1 MRLIDK
7 VTDTKQSSY
16 FGSLTLLT
24 TLFFIWGFITC
35 LNDILIPHLKA
46 VFTLSYTQAMLV
58 QFCFFTAYFVVSVPS
73 GYLLKKISYKAGI
86 VTGLSI
92 ASIGCL
98 LFYPAARQHCY
109 AMFLVALFVLAS
121 GITLLQ
127 VAANPYVTLL
137 GKPETAS
144 SRLTI
149 TQAFNSLGTAIAP
162 YFGALMVLATAVKS
176 AEDIAKLTNVELTA
190 YQSLQSAAVQIPY
203 LGLAAL
209 LLLMAVVFTLIKLP
223 DVQLI
228 DTELDKLTTNPIQD
242 KAKAN
247 AKANAWAYRHLVL
260 GAVGIFMYV
269 GAEVCIGSFLIN
281 FLIEPKVANFSI
293 VEAGKYASFYWGGAM
308 IGRFV
313 GAALMQKISAAKLL
327 TVNAL
332 VAVFLV
338 LTAIIGTGHLV
349 MWAVLAVGLCN
360 SIMFPTI
367 FSLAINGLGQHTRQG
382 SGILCTAIVGGA
394 ILPLIQ
400 GVFADSVGIQ
410 SAFIIPALSYA
421 FIAYYGYSGHKS
433 NVYVGSNNFI

>member
-1 MRLIDK
+1 MIK
-7 VTDTKQSSY
+7 VTATQQSSY
-16 FGSLTLLT
+16 AGSLTLLT

-92 ASIGCL
+92 ASLGCL
-98 LFYPAARQHCY
+98 LFYPAASQHCY
-109 AMFLVALFVLAS
+109 ALFLVALFVLAS

-137 GKPETAS
+137 GSPKTAS

-149 TQAFNSLGTAIAP
+149 TQAFNSLGTTIAP

-176 AEDIAKLTNVELTA
+176 AEDMAQLN
-190 YQSLQSAAVQIPY
+190 SLQLTSYQALQAAAVQIPY

-209 LLLMAVVFTLIKLP
+209 LLLMAIVFTLIKLP
-223 DVQLI
+223 DIQAL
-228 DTELDKLTTNPIQD
+228 DTSALDKITSSPYED
-242 KAKAN
+242 KAS
-247 AKANAWAYRHLVL
+247 AWAYRHLVL

-281 FLIEPKVANFSI
+281 FLTEPTVADLSI

-308 IGRFV
+308 AGRFL
-313 GAALMQKISAAKLL
+313 GAAMMQKVAAAKLL
-327 TVNAL
+327 TFNAL
-332 VAVFLV
+332 AAVVLV
-338 LTAIIGTGHLV
+338 LTAVMGTGYLV

-360 SIMFPTI
+360 SIMFPTL
-367 FSLAINGLGQHTRQG
+367 FSLAINGLGKHTRQG

-394 ILPLIQ
+394 LLPLLQ
-400 GVFADSVGIQ
+400 GVFADNVGIQ
-410 SAFIIPALSYA
+410 NAFIIPALCYA
-421 FIAYYGYSGHKS
+421 YIVFYGYSGHRLAT
-433 NVYVGSNNFI
+433 

>member
-1 MRLIDK
+1 MIK
-7 VTDTKQSSY
+7 GTDTQQTSY
-16 FGSLTLLT
+16 AGSLILLT

-92 ASIGCL
+92 ASLGCL
-98 LFYPAARQHCY
+98 LFYPAASQHY
-109 AMFLVALFVLAS
+109 YPLFLVALFVLAS

-137 GKPETAS
+137 GNPQTAS

-149 TQAFNSLGTAIAP
+149 TQAFNSLGTTIAP
-162 YFGALMVLATAVKS
+162 YFGALMVLATAVKTTEELAQLNS
-176 AEDIAKLTNVELTA
+176 DDLTT
-190 YQSLQSAAVQIPY
+190 YQALQSAAVQIPY

-209 LLLMAVVFTLIKLP
+209 LLLMAIVFAVIKLP
-223 DVQLI
+223 DIQGVES
-228 DTELDKLTTNPIQD
+228 ELDTTSTNPIA
-242 KAKAN
+242 AKAS
-247 AKANAWAYRHLVL
+247 AWAYRHLVL

-281 FLIEPKVANFSI
+281 FLTEPKVAGLSI

-308 IGRFV
+308 VGRFL
-313 GAALMQKISAAKLL
+313 GAAMMQKVSAAKLL
-327 TVNAL
+327 TFNAL
-332 VAVFLV
+332 MAVILV
-338 LTAIIGTGHLV
+338 LTAVMSTGHLV

-367 FSLAINGLGQHTRQG
+367 FSLAIKDLGQHARQG

-394 ILPLIQ
+394 ILPLLQ
-400 GVFADSVGIQ
+400 GVIADSIGIQ
-410 SAFIIPALSYA
+410 SAFIIPALCYA
-421 FIAYYGYSGHKS
+421 YIVFYGYSGHQL
-433 NVYVGSNNFI
+433 VQNNHD

>member
-1 MRLIDK
+1 MIKD
-7 VTDTKQSSY
+7 TDTQQTSY
-16 FGSLTLLT
+16 AGSLTLLT

-98 LFYPAARQHCY
+98 LFYPAAGQHCY
-109 AMFLVALFVLAS
+109 PLFLVALFVLAS

-149 TQAFNSLGTAIAP
+149 TQAFNSLGTTIAP
-162 YFGALMVLATAVKS
+162 YFGALIVLAVAVKS
-176 AEDIAKLTNVELTA
+176 AEEIAQLNSVELSA
-190 YQSLQSAAVQIPY
+190 YQALQSAAVQMPY
-203 LGLAAL
+203 LGLATV
-209 LLLMAVVFTLIKLP
+209 LLLMAVVFALIKLP
-223 DVQLI
+223 DIQSAEEVS
-228 DTELDKLTTNPIQD
+228 EKARVHTNEH
-242 KAKAN
+242 KTS
-247 AKANAWAYRHLVL
+247 AWAYQHLVL
-260 GAVGIFMYV
+260 GAVAIFMYV

-281 FLIEPKVANFSI
+281 FLTEPKVAGLSL

-308 IGRFV
+308 VGRFM
-313 GAALMQKISAAKLL
+313 GAALMQKVPAAKLL
-327 TVNAL
+327 TFNAL
-332 VAVFLV
+332 VAVILV
-338 LTAIIGTGHLV
+338 IAAITGAGHLV
-349 MWAVLAVGLCN
+349 MWSVLAVGLCN

-367 FSLAINGLGQHTRQG
+367 FSLAINGLAEHTRQG

-410 SAFIIPALSYA
+410 SAFIIPALCYA
-421 FIAYYGYSGHKS
+421 YIAYYGYSGHQL
-433 NVYVGSNNFI
+433 VD

>member
-1 MRLIDK
+1 MIK
-7 VTDTKQSSY
+7 VTVTKQSSY
-16 FGSLTLLT
+16 SGSLSLLT

-86 VTGLSI
+86 VMGLSV
-92 ASIGCL
+92 ASLGCL
-98 LFYPAARQHCY
+98 LFYPAASQHCY
-109 AMFLVALFVLAS
+109 ALFLVALFVLAS

-149 TQAFNSLGTAIAP
+149 TQAFNSLGTTIAP
-162 YFGALMVLATAVKS
+162 YFGALIVLATAVKS
-176 AEDIAKLTNVELTA
+176 AEEITQLNSVELTA
-190 YQSLQSAAVQIPY
+190 YQALQATAVQIPY

-209 LLLMAVVFTLIKLP
+209 LLLMAVVFAVIKLP
-223 DVQLI
+223 DIQVLDI
-228 DTELDKLTTNPIQD
+228 PLDKTTTIVD
-242 KAKAN
+242 KSS
-247 AKANAWAYRHLVL
+247 AWAYQHLVL

-281 FLIEPKVANFSI
+281 FLTEPKIAGLSL

-308 IGRFV
+308 VGRFL
-313 GAALMQKISAAKLL
+313 GAALMQKVAANKLL
-327 TVNAL
+327 TFNAL
-332 VAVFLV
+332 IAVLLV
-338 LTAIIGTGHLV
+338 LTVVMGTGHIV

-360 SIMFPTI
+360 SIMFPSI
-367 FSLAINGLGQHTRQG
+367 FSLAINGLGQHARQG

-400 GVFADSVGIQ
+400 GAFADQVGIQ
-410 SAFIIPALSYA
+410 SAFIIPALCYA
-421 FIAYYGYSGHKS
+421 YIAFYGYRGHK
-433 NVYVGSNNFI
+433 V

>member
-190 YQSLQSAAVQIPY
+190 YQALQSAAVQIPY

-242 KAKAN
+242 K

-332 VAVFLV
+332 FAVFLV

>member
-1 MRLIDK
+1 MPLIDK
-7 VTDTKQSSY
+7 VTHTKQTSY
-16 FGSLTLLT
+16 AGSLTLLT

-92 ASIGCL
+92 ASLGCL
-98 LFYPAARQHCY
+98 LFYPAASQHCY
-109 AMFLVALFVLAS
+109 ALFLVALFVLAS

-137 GKPETAS
+137 GSPKTAS

-149 TQAFNSLGTAIAP
+149 TQAFNSLGTTIAP

-176 AEDIAKLTNVELTA
+176 AEDMAQLN
-190 YQSLQSAAVQIPY
+190 SLQLTSYQALQAAAVQIPY

-209 LLLMAVVFTLIKLP
+209 LLLMAIVFTLIKLP
-223 DVQLI
+223 DIQAL
-228 DTELDKLTTNPIQD
+228 DTSALDKITSSPYED
-242 KAKAN
+242 KAS
-247 AKANAWAYRHLVL
+247 AWAYRHLVL

-281 FLIEPKVANFSI
+281 FLTEPTVADLSI

-308 IGRFV
+308 AGRFL
-313 GAALMQKISAAKLL
+313 GAAMMQKVAAAKLL
-327 TVNAL
+327 TFNAL
-332 VAVFLV
+332 AAVVLV
-338 LTAIIGTGHLV
+338 LTAVMGTGYLV

-360 SIMFPTI
+360 SIMFPTL
-367 FSLAINGLGQHTRQG
+367 FSLAINGLGKHTRQG

-394 ILPLIQ
+394 LLPLLQ
-400 GVFADSVGIQ
+400 GVFADNVGIQ
-410 SAFIIPALSYA
+410 NAFIIPALCYA
-421 FIAYYGYSGHKS
+421 YIVFYGYSGHRLAT
-433 NVYVGSNNFI
+433 

>member
-1 MRLIDK
+1 MIK

-16 FGSLTLLT
+16 SGSLSLLT

-58 QFCFFTAYFVVSVPS
+58 QFCFFTAYFVVSIPS
-73 GYLLKKISYKAGI
+73 GYLLKKISYKTGI
-86 VTGLSI
+86 VMGLSV
-92 ASIGCL
+92 ASLGCL
-98 LFYPAARQHCY
+98 LFYPAASQHCY
-109 AMFLVALFVLAS
+109 ALFLVALFVLAS

-149 TQAFNSLGTAIAP
+149 TQAFNSLGTTIAP
-162 YFGALMVLATAVKS
+162 YFGALIVLATAVKS
-176 AEDIAKLTNVELTA
+176 AEDIAQLNSVELTA
-190 YQSLQSAAVQIPY
+190 YQALQATAVQIPY

-209 LLLMAVVFTLIKLP
+209 LLLMAVVFAVIKLP
-223 DVQLI
+223 DIQVLDI
-228 DTELDKLTTNPIQD
+228 PLDKTTTIVD
-242 KAKAN
+242 KSS
-247 AKANAWAYRHLVL
+247 AWAYQHLVL

-281 FLIEPKVANFSI
+281 FLTEPTVANLSL

-308 IGRFV
+308 FGRFL
-313 GAALMQKISAAKLL
+313 GAALMQKVAANKLL
-327 TVNAL
+327 TFNAL
-332 VAVFLV
+332 SAVILV
-338 LTAIIGTGHLV
+338 MTTVMGTGHIV
-349 MWAVLAVGLCN
+349 MWTLLAVGLCN
-360 SIMFPTI
+360 SIMFPSI
-367 FSLAINGLGQHTRQG
+367 FSLAINGLGQHARQG

-410 SAFIIPALSYA
+410 SAFIIPALCYA
-421 FIAYYGYSGHKS
+421 YIAFYGYRGHK
-433 NVYVGSNNFI
+433 V

>member
-1 MRLIDK
+1 MIK
-7 VTDTKQSSY
+7 VTATQQPSY
-16 FGSLTLLT
+16 AGSLTLLT

-92 ASIGCL
+92 ASLGCL
-98 LFYPAARQHCY
+98 LFYPAASQHCY
-109 AMFLVALFVLAS
+109 ALFLVALFVLAS

-137 GKPETAS
+137 GSPKTAS

-149 TQAFNSLGTAIAP
+149 TQAFNSLGTTIAP

-176 AEDIAKLTNVELTA
+176 AEDMAQLN
-190 YQSLQSAAVQIPY
+190 SLQLTSYQALQAAAVQIPY

-209 LLLMAVVFTLIKLP
+209 LLLMAIVFTLIKLP
-223 DVQLI
+223 DIQAL
-228 DTELDKLTTNPIQD
+228 DTSALDKITSSPYED
-242 KAKAN
+242 KAS
-247 AKANAWAYRHLVL
+247 AWAYRHLVL

-281 FLIEPKVANFSI
+281 FLTEPTVADLSI

-308 IGRFV
+308 AGRFL
-313 GAALMQKISAAKLL
+313 GAAMMQKVAAAKLL
-327 TVNAL
+327 TFNAL
-332 VAVFLV
+332 AAVVLV
-338 LTAIIGTGHLV
+338 LTAVMGTGYLV

-360 SIMFPTI
+360 SIMFPTL
-367 FSLAINGLGQHTRQG
+367 FSLAINGLGKHTRQG

-394 ILPLIQ
+394 LLPLLQ
-400 GVFADSVGIQ
+400 GVFADNVGIQ
-410 SAFIIPALSYA
+410 NAFIIPALCYA
-421 FIAYYGYSGHKS
+421 YIVFYGYSGHRLAT
-433 NVYVGSNNFI
+433 

>member
-1 MRLIDK
+1 MIK
-7 VTDTKQSSY
+7 VTATQQPSY
-16 FGSLTLLT
+16 AGSLTLLT

-92 ASIGCL
+92 ASLGCL
-98 LFYPAARQHCY
+98 LFYPAASQHCY
-109 AMFLVALFVLAS
+109 ALFLVALFVLAS

-137 GKPETAS
+137 GSPKTAS

-149 TQAFNSLGTAIAP
+149 TQAFNSLGTTIAP

-176 AEDIAKLTNVELTA
+176 AEDIAQLN
-190 YQSLQSAAVQIPY
+190 SLQLTSYQALQAAAVQIPY

-209 LLLMAVVFTLIKLP
+209 LLLMAIVFTLIKLP
-223 DVQLI
+223 DIQAL
-228 DTELDKLTTNPIQD
+228 DTSALDKITSSPYED
-242 KAKAN
+242 KAS
-247 AKANAWAYRHLVL
+247 AWAYRHLVL

-281 FLIEPKVANFSI
+281 FLTEPTIADLSI

-308 IGRFV
+308 AGRFL
-313 GAALMQKISAAKLL
+313 GAAMMQKVAAAKLL
-327 TVNAL
+327 TFNAL
-332 VAVFLV
+332 AAVVLV
-338 LTAIIGTGHLV
+338 LTAVMGTGYLV

-360 SIMFPTI
+360 SIMFPTL
-367 FSLAINGLGQHTRQG
+367 FSLAINGLGKHTRQG

-394 ILPLIQ
+394 LLPLLQ
-400 GVFADSVGIQ
+400 GVFADNVGIQ
-410 SAFIIPALSYA
+410 NAFIIPALCYA
-421 FIAYYGYSGHKS
+421 YIVFYGYSGHRLAT
-433 NVYVGSNNFI
+433 

>member
-1 MRLIDK
+1 MIK
-7 VTDTKQSSY
+7 VTATQQSSY
-16 FGSLTLLT
+16 AGSLTLLT

-92 ASIGCL
+92 ASLGCL
-98 LFYPAARQHCY
+98 LFYPAASQHCY
-109 AMFLVALFVLAS
+109 ALFLVALFVLAS

-137 GKPETAS
+137 GSPKTAS

-149 TQAFNSLGTAIAP
+149 TQAFNSLGTTIAP

-176 AEDIAKLTNVELTA
+176 AEDMAQLN
-190 YQSLQSAAVQIPY
+190 SLQLTSYQALQAAAVQIPY

-209 LLLMAVVFTLIKLP
+209 LLLMAIVFTLIKLP
-223 DVQLI
+223 DIQAL
-228 DTELDKLTTNPIQD
+228 DTTALDKITSSPYEN
-242 KAKAN
+242 KAS
-247 AKANAWAYRHLVL
+247 AWAYRHLVL

-281 FLIEPKVANFSI
+281 FLTEPTVADLSI

-308 IGRFV
+308 AGRFL
-313 GAALMQKISAAKLL
+313 GAAMMQKVAAAKLL
-327 TVNAL
+327 TFNAL
-332 VAVFLV
+332 AAVVLV
-338 LTAIIGTGHLV
+338 LTAVMGTGYLV

-360 SIMFPTI
+360 SIMFPTL
-367 FSLAINGLGQHTRQG
+367 FSLAINGLGKHTRQG

-394 ILPLIQ
+394 LLPLLQ
-400 GVFADSVGIQ
+400 GVFADNVGIQ
-410 SAFIIPALSYA
+410 NAFIIPALCYA
-421 FIAYYGYSGHKS
+421 YIVFYGYSGHRLAT
-433 NVYVGSNNFI
+433 

>member
-1 MRLIDK
+1 MTK
-7 VTDTKQSSY
+7 VTNTQQPSY
-16 FGSLTLLT
+16 AGSLSLLT

-98 LFYPAARQHCY
+98 LFYPAASQHCY
-109 AMFLVALFVLAS
+109 PLFLVALFVLAS

-137 GKPETAS
+137 GPPKTAS

-149 TQAFNSLGTAIAP
+149 TQAFNSLGTTIAP

-176 AEDIAKLTNVELTA
+176 AEDIAQLN
-190 YQSLQSAAVQIPY
+190 SLQLTSYQALQATAVQIPY

-209 LLLMAVVFTLIKLP
+209 LLLMAIIFTLIKLP
-223 DVQLI
+223 DIQAL
-228 DTELDKLTTNPIQD
+228 DTTALDKIPSSPYED
-242 KAKAN
+242 KAS
-247 AKANAWAYRHLVL
+247 AWAYRHLVL

-281 FLIEPKVANFSI
+281 FLTEPTVAGLSI

-308 IGRFV
+308 AGRFL
-313 GAALMQKISAAKLL
+313 GAAMMQKVAAAKLL
-327 TVNAL
+327 TFNAL
-332 VAVFLV
+332 TAVILV
-338 LTAIIGTGHLV
+338 LSAVMGTGYLV

-360 SIMFPTI
+360 SIMFPTL
-367 FSLAINGLGQHTRQG
+367 FSLAINGLGKHTRQG

-394 ILPLIQ
+394 LLPLLQ
-400 GVFADSVGIQ
+400 GVFADNVGIQ
-410 SAFIIPALSYA
+410 NAFIIPALCYA
-421 FIAYYGYSGHKS
+421 YIVFYGYSGHRLAT
-433 NVYVGSNNFI
+433 

>member
-1 MRLIDK
+1 MIKD
-7 VTDTKQSSY
+7 TDTQQTSY
-16 FGSLTLLT
+16 AGSLTLLT

-86 VTGLSI
+86 VIGLSI

-98 LFYPAARQHCY
+98 LFYPAASQHCY
-109 AMFLVALFVLAS
+109 ALFLVALFVLAS

-149 TQAFNSLGTAIAP
+149 TQAFNSLGTTIAP
-162 YFGALMVLATAVKS
+162 YFGALIVLAAAVKS
-176 AEDIAKLTNVELTA
+176 ADEIAQLNSVDLSA
-190 YQSLQSAAVQIPY
+190 YQTLQSAAVQMPY
-203 LGLAAL
+203 LGLATV
-209 LLLMAVVFTLIKLP
+209 LLLMAVVFALIKLP
-223 DVQLI
+223 DIQS
-228 DTELDKLTTNPIQD
+228 TEDLSEKTRVYTND
-242 KAKAN
+242 NKSS
-247 AKANAWAYRHLVL
+247 AWAYQHLVL
-260 GAVGIFMYV
+260 GAVAIFMYV

-281 FLIEPKVANFSI
+281 FLTEPKVAGLSL

-308 IGRFV
+308 LGRFM
-313 GAALMQKISAAKLL
+313 GAALMQKLPAAKLL
-327 TVNAL
+327 TFNAL
-332 VAVFLV
+332 VAVILV
-338 LTAIIGTGHLV
+338 VTAITGAGHLV

-367 FSLAINGLGQHTRQG
+367 FSLAINGLAEHTRQG

-400 GVFADSVGIQ
+400 GVFADSVDIQ
-410 SAFIIPALSYA
+410 SAFIIPALCYA
-421 FIAYYGYSGHKS
+421 YIAYYGYRGHQLA
-433 NVYVGSNNFI
+433 N

>member
-1 MRLIDK
+1 MIK
-7 VTDTKQSSY
+7 VTDTQQPSY
-16 FGSLTLLT
+16 AGSLTLLT

-92 ASIGCL
+92 ASLGCL
-98 LFYPAARQHCY
+98 LFYPAASQHCY
-109 AMFLVALFVLAS
+109 ALFLVALFVLAS

-137 GKPETAS
+137 GSPKTAS

-149 TQAFNSLGTAIAP
+149 TQAFNSLGTTIAP

-176 AEDIAKLTNVELTA
+176 AEDIAQLN
-190 YQSLQSAAVQIPY
+190 SLQLTSYQALQAAAVQIPY

-209 LLLMAVVFTLIKLP
+209 LLLMAIVFTLIKLP
-223 DVQLI
+223 DIQAL
-228 DTELDKLTTNPIQD
+228 DTTALDKITSSPYED
-242 KAKAN
+242 KAS
-247 AKANAWAYRHLVL
+247 AWAYRHLVL

-281 FLIEPKVANFSI
+281 FLTEPMVAGLSI

-308 IGRFV
+308 AGRFL
-313 GAALMQKISAAKLL
+313 GAAMMQKVAAAKLL
-327 TVNAL
+327 TFNAL
-332 VAVFLV
+332 TAVILV
-338 LTAIIGTGHLV
+338 LTAIMGTGYLV

-360 SIMFPTI
+360 SIMFPTL
-367 FSLAINGLGQHTRQG
+367 FSLAINGLGKHTRQG

-394 ILPLIQ
+394 LLPLLQ
-400 GVFADSVGIQ
+400 GVFADNVGIQ
-410 SAFIIPALSYA
+410 NAFIIPALCYA
-421 FIAYYGYSGHKS
+421 YIVFYGYSGHRLAT
-433 NVYVGSNNFI
+433 